1 MTSRQGVPGDGGPR
15 PGTSDDLD
23 PEQVRR
29 VLGELQQKLESLPV
43 IEQAKGILMARFHLD
58 AERAFSLLVRWSQ
71 AHNVK
76 LRAVSDLLVSAAGDA
91 EALGQRIELLQG
103 HTPQAAGTSASRSA
117 PPVSS

>member
-1 MTSRQGVPGDGGPR
+1 MTYRQGVPGGDEPR
-15 PGTSDDLD
+15 AGASEDLD

-29 VLGELQQKLESLPV
+29 VLGELQQKLESLPA

-76 LRAVSDLLVSAAGDA
+76 LRAISDILVGAAGDA
-91 EALGQRIELLQG
+91 AALGEMIEALQG
-103 HTPQAAGTSASRSA
+103 RTSQSAGHRRTESEGGS
-117 PPVSS
+117 